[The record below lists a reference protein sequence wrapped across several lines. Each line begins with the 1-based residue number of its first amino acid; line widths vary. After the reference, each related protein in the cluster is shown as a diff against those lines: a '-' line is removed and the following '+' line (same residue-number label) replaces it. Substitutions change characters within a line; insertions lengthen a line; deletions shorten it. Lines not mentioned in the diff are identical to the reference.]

1 MVGEMWEGYDPP
13 PLPTVWACHGKGH
26 GHYRCL
32 SCKRTDLHLDDVDLI
47 DDDEGTALCFP
58 CREQRAQARGEGL
71 G

>member
-13 PLPTVWACHGKGH
+13 SPAAAACQGKGH

-32 SCKRTDLHLDDVDLI
+32 SCKRLDLHLDDVDLI
-47 DDDEGTALCFP
+47 DDYEGTALCFR
-58 CREQRAQARGEGL
+58 CREQRALARSEGL